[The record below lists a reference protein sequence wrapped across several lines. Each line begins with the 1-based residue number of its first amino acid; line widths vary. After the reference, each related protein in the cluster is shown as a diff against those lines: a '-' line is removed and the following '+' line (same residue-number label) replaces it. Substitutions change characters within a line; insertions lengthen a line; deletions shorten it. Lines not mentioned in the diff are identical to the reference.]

1 MFIMMA
7 RSNCCCWCSWSDWFT
22 TVAPPPSQ
30 CPQNHRINWRKEE
43 EEEEKMTLFGMCFFS
58 FPSVQCSAVRWR
70 LFEIRRSCNRWLS
83 TDGREEEKNTHKR
96 WPQYDG
102 DLSLSISWDSSSSP
116 PCGWG
121 INKSRAE
128 QSRAE
133 RPIKNDPLTNVLQA
147 HTLQTHAPK
156 PEPPTRPQKNA
167 LLSLHKS

>member
-121 INKSRAE
+121 INKSGADYQKRSINERSPGAHVANTRA
-128 QSRAE
+128 
-133 RPIKNDPLTNVLQA
+133 QA
-147 HTLQTHAPK
+147 RTPHPATKKWIIIIT
-156 PEPPTRPQKNA
+156 
-167 LLSLHKS
+167 